1 MGELTM
7 TGLDEAVLAKLS
19 TRAAAHG
26 RSAEEE
32 VAAIVK
38 DAISAGSQMSR
49 EEWLAL
55 AARTRRASGRLI
67 MQTIDL
73 IHDGREVRMA
83 SLCP

>member
-7 TGLDEAVLAKLS
+7 MGLDDAVLAKLS

-32 VAAIVK
+32 VASIFK

-55 AARTRRASGRLI
+55 AAKTRRASGRLTV
-67 MQTIDL
+67 QTIDL
-73 IHDGREVRMA
+73 IHEGREVRMA